1 MIEEEH
7 NKSYYE
13 KEAQKAVEYEH
24 KKKDLDAKNSE
35 TNDTS
40 NIAEHHSSGIDIY
53 SAEVLQK
60 LIDDNLPSTPNN
72 FSLYFD
78 RLLENKSENLR
89 KQITMM
95 LELEENNSNDDENI
109 ILLEKSLKQGFSS
122 VKNMLSITAS
132 LYKNM
137 SLMTKI
143 MSKRKNEF
151 SNCSDLT
158 EKAGVFFLVETD
170 IEKLNTILKKQ
181 SSHMKKVY
189 EDTALIVKNVE
200 NETIFDNQF
209 GVYNKRYL
217 LNKINKESES
227 IKKLKHQS
235 SLIFIELSKELT
247 STIKNNKEIIHM
259 TRIIARLLL
268 KTSRRSDIIAYYGD
282 GMFAM
287 LLRHTDLENA
297 KRTST
302 RLDDLVS
309 NSNIF
314 IEDREV
320 QLKISMGITNIN
332 IELDVDEIVVNA
344 MDGIDKAYKDP
355 HLNYAII

>member
-1 MIEEEH
+1 MVGEEH
-7 NKSYYE
+7 SKKYYE
-13 KEAQKAVEYEH
+13 NEAKKAVEYHHE
-24 KKKDLDAKNSE
+24 KKSSDMQN
-35 TNDTS
+35 TNDTP
-40 NIAEHHSSGIDIY
+40 NVAENHSSGIEVF

-60 LIDDNLPSTPNN
+60 LSDDNLPPTPNN

-78 RLLENKSENLR
+78 RILENKSENLT
-89 KQITMM
+89 KQISMM

-137 SLMTKI
+137 TLMTKI
-143 MSKRKNEF
+143 MAKRKNELNN
-151 SNCSDLT
+151 SSDLT
-158 EKAGVFFLVETD
+158 AKAGIFFLVETD

-217 LNKINKESES
+217 LGRISKEMES
-227 IKKLKHQS
+227 IKKLKHKS

-247 STIKNNKEIIHM
+247 STIKSNKELIHM

-268 KTSRRSDIIAYYGD
+268 KTSRRSDVIAYYGD

-287 LLRHTDLENA
+287 LLKHTDLENA
-297 KRTST
+297 KRTSV

-314 IEDREV
+314 IADREV

-332 IELDVDEIVVNA
+332 IESTVDEIVVNA
-344 MDGIDKAYKDP
+344 MDAIDKAYKDDN
-355 HLNYAII
+355 LNYAII